1 MQTLDFRPYGLA
13 IVCGFSLGMALVA
26 VLAVIL

>member
-13 IVCGFSLGMALVA
+13 IICGCSLGMALVA
-26 VLAVIL
+26 ILAVIL